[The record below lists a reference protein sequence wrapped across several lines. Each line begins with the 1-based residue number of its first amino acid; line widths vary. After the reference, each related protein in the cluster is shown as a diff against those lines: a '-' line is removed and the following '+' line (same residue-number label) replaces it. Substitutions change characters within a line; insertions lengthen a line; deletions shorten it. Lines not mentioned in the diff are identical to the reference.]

1 MTSTE
6 AREFS
11 NATKVSSRST
21 TRSASAVARRAHK
34 TQKEAPRID
43 RSEHIV
49 WTVAWSGLHSY
60 GWLGFEGS
68 DFRVRVL
75 GLGF

>member
-11 NATKVSSRST
+11 NATKVSSRSN
-21 TRSASAVARRAHK
+21 TRSASAVARRTQK

-49 WTVAWSGLHSY
+49 LTIA
-60 GWLGFEGS
+60 
-68 DFRVRVL
+68 
-75 GLGF
+75 